1 MNIRQYLIHR
11 QASTDLS
18 RFADFSRQL
27 KTKYKTLD
35 GYAFDFDDEDILSI
49 KFYYKIY
56 TKKNIYDSNFAR
68 WFFENDMFYYAF
80 AGYLNK
86 DSLIVDS
93 KSLSGL
99 NFAIKYNT
107 KTKQVIRSVYF
118 QYSNKSSL
126 VIHCDGVNVWTNKYY
141 YLYNHFIIKCINKLF
156 KLNMPNHNEAIELS
170 FRGKNIH
177 TTIYPR
183 FNRKSLDLQES
194 KLYCQKVMPKLLRP
208 KAPHGQNLTLAIH
221 CYDKNS
227 HLVTKGYTSNNAIQK
242 IYFGCF
248 DWEKSIFEN

>member
-1 MNIRQYLIHR
+1 MNIRQYLIHCK
-11 QASTDLS
+11 ASTDLS

-35 GYAFDFDDEDILSI
+35 GYAFDFDDQDISSI

-56 TKKNIYDSNFAR
+56 TKKDIYDSNFAR

-80 AGYLNK
+80 AGHFNK
-86 DSLIVDS
+86 DRLIVNS
-93 KSLSGL
+93 KSLVGL

-107 KTKQVIRSVYF
+107 QTKQVIRSVYF

-126 VIHCDGVNVWTNKYY
+126 VIHCDGVNVWTNKYH
-141 YLYNHFIIKCINKLF
+141 YLYNRFLIKFINKLF
-156 KLNMPNHNEAIELS
+156 KLNMPDHNEAIELS

-183 FNRKSLDLQES
+183 FNRQSLDLQDS

-208 KAPHGQNLTLAIH
+208 EAPLGQNLALGIH

-227 HLVTKGYTSNNAIQK
+227 HFVTKGYTSNNEIQK

-248 DWEKSIFEN
+248 DWKKSIFET

>member
-1 MNIRQYLIHR
+1 MNIRQYLIHHK
-11 QASTDLS
+11 ASTDLS

-35 GYAFDFDDEDILSI
+35 GYAFDFDEKDISSI

-56 TKKNIYDSNFAR
+56 TKKDIYDCNFSR
-68 WFFENDMFYYAF
+68 WFFNNDMFYYTF
-80 AGYLNK
+80 AGYFNK
-86 DSLIVDS
+86 DRLALNG

-107 KTKQVIRSVYF
+107 KTKQIVRSVYF

-126 VIHCDGVNVWTNKYY
+126 VIHCNGVNVWINKYY
-141 YLYNHFIIKCINKLF
+141 YIYNRLIIKCINKLF
-156 KLNMPNHNEAIELS
+156 KLNMPNHNEAIEVS
-170 FRGKNIH
+170 FRRGSIH
-177 TTIYPR
+177 ASIYPR
-183 FNRKSLDLQES
+183 FNRQSLDLQGS
-194 KLYCQKVMPKLLRP
+194 KLYCQKIMPKLLSP
-208 KAPHGQNLTLAIH
+208 KAPLGQNFALGIH

-227 HLVTKGYTSNNAIQK
+227 DFITKGYTSNNAMQK

-248 DWEKSIFEN
+248 DWKQSIFEN

>member
-11 QASTDLS
+11 KASTDLS

-35 GYAFDFDDEDILSI
+35 GYAFDFDEEDILSI

-56 TKKNIYDSNFAR
+56 TKKDIYDSNFAR
-68 WFFENDMFYYAF
+68 WFFNNDMFYYAF
-80 AGYLNK
+80 AGYFNK
-86 DSLIVDS
+86 DELTLNS
-93 KSLSGL
+93 KSLAGL
-99 NFAIKYNT
+99 NFSIKYNIQT
-107 KTKQVIRSVYF
+107 KEIVRSVYF
-118 QYSNKSSL
+118 KYANQSSL
-126 VIHCDGVNVWTNKYY
+126 VIHCNGVNVWTNKYY
-141 YLYNHFIIKCINKLF
+141 YLYNHFLIKCINKLL
-156 KLNMPNHNEAIELS
+156 KLNMPNHKEAIELS
-170 FRGKNIH
+170 FRDKNIH

-183 FNRKSLDLQES
+183 FNRESLNLQDS
-194 KLYCQKVMPKLLRP
+194 KLYCQKLMPKLLQLE
-208 KAPHGQNLTLAIH
+208 APLGQNFALGIH

-227 HLVTKGYTSNNAIQK
+227 HFVTKGYTSNNAMQK